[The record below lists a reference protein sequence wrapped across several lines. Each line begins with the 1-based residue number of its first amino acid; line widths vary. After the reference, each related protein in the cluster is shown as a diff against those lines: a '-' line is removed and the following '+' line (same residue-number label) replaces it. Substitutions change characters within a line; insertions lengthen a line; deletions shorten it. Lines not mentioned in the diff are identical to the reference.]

1 MIPRMTRPHFH
12 RIFNRIYL
20 ASLALMILFCGWLEY
35 AYCRMY
41 PEEGIQLFTLKNT
54 QLFATNRG
62 FLLLV
67 LPALTTWVIAGLVWL
82 TRRTEPLTDTERQKS
97 FIGRLDAGQLF
108 LPLSW
113 LLLLPLAL
121 MIFHAELYTE
131 VWILYLFIGA
141 HLLVTWLMVL
151 FLQRITRIRET
162 VRTVVCV
169 VLFLLAA
176 VAYGFLSTTVFYV
189 CSESPVLS
197 DRTAMDLE
205 TDEPGL
211 YDDFE
216 KSLAEAP
223 QELAGEMTQKLLE
236 VYHFYDGDPD
246 LLIETAGPLL
256 CYDPDRRY
264 IRMNLS
270 NRELSPDETER
281 QSQARQA
288 NFERKQSL
296 SRFFNW
302 LFDQA
307 SFDDESDMYDRIRH
321 LLLLQ
326 DGTYDYTRFAKQVD
340 MLDWAYRDLLRQGG
354 EKYGEYE
361 DAAFD
366 IFSEIYEY
374 ASHTQLIWENYGGFI
389 TDPYVRY
396 TVEQIPADE
405 TTLVWAY
412 TFWGRRFNDGRLS
425 ACRRMLDKVLEVYPN
440 TLFPADMMERQ
451 AASMHKA
458 EARVGDFL
466 KWYKANYWAFRE
478 LRAAQYDDAGVL
490 VKLDSVA
497 YGRYVH
503 ALRQSGFLAPQLL
516 ESLEATAGHAADS
529 TRVDSVTERP
539 GEWLRTDPLIVNYED
554 IASGID
560 DLTCRTERIL
570 EPARKMCIA
579 TSIEG
584 LRVCVENIDG
594 LWLIDKISTKP
605 E

>member
-1 MIPRMTRPHFH
+1 MTRPHYH
-12 RIFNRIYL
+12 RLFNRIYL
-20 ASLALMILFCGWLEY
+20 GSLALMILFCGWLEY
-35 AYCRMY
+35 ASCRMF
-41 PEEGIQLFTLKNT
+41 PEKGNPLFILKET

-82 TRRTEPLTDTERQKS
+82 TRKTEPLTDEERQKS
-97 FIGRLDAGQLF
+97 FFGRLAAGQLF

-113 LLLLPLAL
+113 LLILPLAL
-121 MIFHAELYTE
+121 MILQAELYTQ

-151 FLQRITRIRET
+151 FLQRITRIRTTAWT
-162 VRTVVCV
+162 VACV
-169 VLFLLAA
+169 VLFLLSAI
-176 VAYGFLSTTVFYV
+176 AYGFLSTAGLYV

-197 DRTAMDLE
+197 DRTAMDME
-205 TDEPGL
+205 TEEPGL

-236 VYHFYDGDPD
+236 VYDFYDGDPD
-246 LLIETAGPLL
+246 QLIETAGPLL

-270 NRELSPDETER
+270 SRELSPEEAER

-302 LFDQA
+302 LFDQV
-307 SFDDESDMYDRIRH
+307 SFDNEFAMYDQLSH

-326 DGTYDYTRFAKQVD
+326 DGRYDYGRFAKQVD
-340 MLDWAYRDLLRQGG
+340 MLDWAYRDLLRQGE

-374 ASHTQLIWENYGGFI
+374 ASHTQLIWENYEGFI
-389 TDPYVRY
+389 SNPYVRY

-425 ACRRMLDKVLEVYPN
+425 ACRRMLDKVLEVHPN

-451 AASMHKA
+451 AASMRNA
-458 EARVGDFL
+458 EARVGDFM

-478 LRAAQYDDAGVL
+478 LPVAQYDDAGVL
-490 VKLDSVA
+490 LKLDSAA

-516 ESLEATAGHAADS
+516 ESLESVSVQATDS
-529 TRVDSVTERP
+529 IRRDSVAIRP
-539 GEWLRTDPLIVNYED
+539 GEWLRTDPLIENYAE

-560 DLTCRTERIL
+560 SITCRTERML
-570 EPARKMCIA
+570 EPERKMCVA

-584 LRVCVENIDG
+584 LQVCVENIDG
-594 LWLIDKISTKP
+594 LWLISKISTKP